1 MDRKKKTRNETPD
14 PLPENVS
21 EPGRIAP
28 KKRINIIVFLLSV
41 FAGLAV
47 LVYGLSGLYTGR
59 LLTLDQITLLHDKIL
74 AASIKIDALALVM
87 FCAALF
93 FLIYSVYGLRRGGMR
108 NFIPSG
114 RGGSHSDRTYYQGL
128 PMWFM
133 FLSYLSISVYII
145 TGAINL
151 VYNDTQGYV
160 PRDAWKWKDVHNVPL
175 FLTLVLLVI
184 AGILDS
190 FIGGRDWRDV
200 LASFSERF
208 GKDSAGKKALLD
220 QGITYDRKTFF
231 EYIAENDIAVVKLF
245 LDAGMNVDGVDPL
258 KIYTPLS
265 AAARYGH
272 KQLVKLFLERKADVN
287 KAPSG
292 QLPPVWQQLNDVDDI
307 SILRLLVK
315 NGADI
320 GMKNADGETVLMQAA
335 SNLYLDA
342 VEFLVQNKAD
352 INAQADDGHTA
363 LVYAVE
369 RTRYEDEDGKK
380 VVEPETFNIVK
391 YLLEHGADPNV
402 KLSKSESKNNT
413 PLRIARSSR
422 KVKEV
427 VQLLEQYHA
436 KE

>member
-1 MDRKKKTRNETPD
+1 MNSRNKIKNDAPD
-14 PLPENVS
+14 LVLENIS
-21 EPGRIAP
+21 EPARIAL
-28 KKRINIIVFLLSV
+28 KKRVNIVVFLIAV

-47 LVYGLSGLYTGR
+47 LTSGLYGLYTGS
-59 LLTLDQITLLHDKIL
+59 LLTIDKLTLLYNKIL
-74 AASIKIDALALVM
+74 AASIKDLVPPLVL

-93 FLIYSVYGLRRGGMR
+93 FLIYSVYGVRRGWLRDIVPM
-108 NFIPSG
+108 G
-114 RGGSHSDRTYYQGL
+114 RGGGSRDRTRYQGL
-128 PMWFM
+128 PMWLM
-133 FLSYLSISVYII
+133 FFSYLSLSVYLIANAI
-145 TGAINL
+145 TFI
-151 VYNDTQGYV
+151 YEDTHGYV
-160 PRDAWKWKDVHNVPL
+160 PRYAWKWKDAHNLPL
-175 FLTLVLLVI
+175 FLWLALVII

-190 FIGGRDWRDV
+190 YIGGRDKRDV
-200 LASFSERF
+200 LAGLRERF
-208 GKDSAGKKALLD
+208 GKDSEGKKALLD
-220 QGITYDRKTFF
+220 KGITYDRKTFF
-231 EYIAENDIAVVKLF
+231 EYIAENDVKVVKLF

-258 KIYTPLS
+258 EMYTPLS
-265 AAARYGH
+265 SAARHGH
-272 KQLVKLFLERKADVN
+272 KEQVKLFLERKADIN
-287 KAPSG
+287 KAPRG
-292 QLPPVWQQLNDVDDI
+292 QLPPVWQNLNDIDDI

-320 GMKNADGETVLMQAA
+320 SMKSADGETVLMRAA

-342 VEFLVQNKAD
+342 VELLVQNKAD

-380 VVEPETFNIVK
+380 VVEPETYNIVK

-402 KLSKSESKNNT
+402 KLIETESKNNT

-427 VQLLEQYHA
+427 VELLEKYHA